1 MGKPATGQELLRGLL
16 AGPPGRAH
24 LMGVCGVGVAG
35 LAHLLAARGWR
46 VSGCDAAPD
55 EGMARWLVSSG
66 VEVLTGHDA
75 GHAGAPSGG
84 GPSLLIHTAAVSE
97 DHPEICA
104 ARAAGMTVCRRGE
117 ALAAWVDLARGVAVC
132 GAHGKTTTA
141 CFTTRLLQ
149 KLGLTPSWCIG
160 GSTRALGAVA
170 GAGTGDWL
178 VVEADESDGTL
189 ALYHPAVTVLN
200 PVDLDHLEHFD
211 GADALIACYRQA
223 VRQTRS
229 GLAFCADDP
238 RASEVA
244 RAWTGR
250 AIGFGCCPEASLRA
264 VDVLPTA
271 FGSTFIVTWTGREL
285 GRVVLDVPGVHN
297 VSNALGALA
306 AALLLDQDP
315 GAAVAH
321 LSAVAELPAR
331 RFERL
336 ANAGG
341 IQVVAD
347 YAHHPAEIAAL
358 VATARLQEAERIVAI
373 FQPHRYT
380 RTLALGAD
388 FPAAFEGVDDLVL
401 VPVYA
406 ASEAPLAGGSAA
418 DLYARF
424 RELRPGQ
431 IVSLARSL
439 EEAWEGARRKLRP
452 GDLLL
457 VVGAG
462 DVLQVGR
469 WASEAVR
476 AGSWGENTPVS
487 AAPGAPSIREARLA
501 LARIPGIVRVDA
513 RPLSSLVFYG
523 AGGEADLLVDCDS
536 PGGLAALLA
545 WTHGRGIPVYPLG
558 LGANTWVSDL
568 GVAGVVFRLRGD
580 AFREYARSGC
590 DVVVGCGW
598 NGPALLDRLEA
609 EGWTGLEFL
618 EGVPGQVGGW
628 LAMNAGAHGGEI
640 GERVAW
646 MDCLTPDGS
655 GLRVDAARAG
665 FAYRHCGALSDG
677 RIAWRVCLRLA
688 AEDPDAIRQRRHA
701 YRSRRLPLSGLRTA
715 GSVFCNPPNDFAGRL
730 LDAAGCKG
738 LRIGGAAVS
747 DRHANIVV
755 ASGDASGSDILALLE
770 TMRSRVLA
778 QSGIRLE
785 LENRMLGASLSKSGS
800 GSGSKER
807 ICQWPS
813 DTRAWM
819 E

>member
-1 MGKPATGQELLRGLL
+1 MRRPATGQEPLRGLL
-16 AGPPGRAH
+16 SGPPGRAH

-55 EGMARWLVSSG
+55 ERMARWLTSSG

-75 GHAGAPSGG
+75 AHAGASSGSES
-84 GPSLLIHTAAVSE
+84 SLLIHTAAVSE
-97 DHPEICA
+97 DHPEILA

-149 KLGLTPSWCIG
+149 ELGLAPSWCVG

-170 GAGTGDWL
+170 GAGKGDCL

-211 GADALIACYRQA
+211 GVDALIECYRQA

-244 RAWTGR
+244 RAWSGR

-271 FGSTFIVTWTGREL
+271 FGSTFTVTWMGREL
-285 GRVVLDVPGVHN
+285 GLVVLDVPGVHN

-306 AALLLDQDP
+306 AAILLDQNPDV
-315 GAAVAH
+315 ALAH
-321 LSAVAELPAR
+321 LPAVAELPAR

-336 ANAGG
+336 ADAGG
-341 IQVVAD
+341 IRIVAD
-347 YAHHPAEIAAL
+347 YAHHPAEIAAM

-380 RTLALGAD
+380 RTLALGAE
-388 FPAAFEGVDDLVL
+388 FPAAFDGVDELVL

-406 ASEAPLAGGSAA
+406 ASEAPLAGGTAA
-418 DLYARF
+418 DLHARF
-424 RELRPGQ
+424 RKLRPGQ
-431 IVSLARSL
+431 FVSLARSL
-439 EEAWEGARRKLRP
+439 EEAWAGVRRKLRP

-462 DVLQVGR
+462 DVLQVGW
-469 WASEAVR
+469 WAAEAVR

-487 AAPGAPSIREARLA
+487 AAPGAPSIRETRLA
-501 LARIPGIVRVDA
+501 LERIPGIARVDA
-513 RPLSSLVFYG
+513 RPLSGFVFYG
-523 AGGEADLLVDCDS
+523 AGGEADVLADCGS
-536 PGGLAALLA
+536 PGALSALLA
-545 WTHGRGIPVYPLG
+545 WTRGRGVPVCPLG
-558 LGANTWVSDL
+558 LGSNTWVSDL
-568 GVAGVVFRLRGD
+568 GAAGVVFRLRGD
-580 AFREYARSGC
+580 AFREYARAGC
-590 DVVVGCGW
+590 DVIVGCGW
-598 NGPALLDRLEA
+598 GGPALLDRLES
-609 EGWTGLEFL
+609 EGLAGLEFL

-655 GLRVDAARAG
+655 DLRVESGDAG
-665 FAYRHCGALSDG
+665 FAYRHCGALSTG
-677 RIAWRVCLRLA
+677 RIAWRVCLRLSA
-688 AEDPDAIRQRRHA
+688 DDPAAIRQRRHA
-701 YRSRRLPLSGLRTA
+701 FRSRRLPLAGLRTA
-715 GSVFCNPPNDFAGRL
+715 GSVFRNPPGDFAGRL

-755 ASGDASGSDILALLE
+755 ASGDATGSDILALLE
-770 TMRSRVLA
+770 TMRSRALA
-778 QSGIRLE
+778 QSGVRLE
-785 LENRMLGASLSKSGS
+785 LENRMLG
-800 GSGSKER
+800 
-807 ICQWPS
+807 P
-813 DTRAWM
+813 
-819 E
+819 